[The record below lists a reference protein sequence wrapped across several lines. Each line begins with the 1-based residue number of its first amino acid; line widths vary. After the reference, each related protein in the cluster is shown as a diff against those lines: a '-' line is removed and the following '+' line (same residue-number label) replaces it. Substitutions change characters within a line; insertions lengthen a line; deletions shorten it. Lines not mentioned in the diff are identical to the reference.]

1 MNEREIEI
9 VRFILANKKTH
20 YRDIAHH
27 MKLSQRTIASTLNH
41 LANILPQFGVTL
53 VRRPNV
59 GIYIE
64 GKTLRLQQTLQ
75 AAKLGLP
82 QSKSERQRY
91 ILAKLLLTTRFYK
104 LQELADALYVSRS
117 TVENDLLAVRQ
128 YLATLQ
134 IKLQVS
140 HAGIRVVVTEK
151 QRRQAISQFINR
163 YWGQD
168 IYAQH
173 KHGQLVR
180 TLNLPPKLQQLFSQ
194 KVISLVLASLTE
206 FIEASQIS
214 FSDYEFQSLAIHL
227 MIALER
233 IQDNATMVTK
243 KDSHPTALL
252 AETKKLVTILER
264 RFQRKIP
271 PEEQHYLNL
280 HIIAVTQNP
289 VTSKQELPSTQFN
302 VAKTLQPLINFL
314 RANLTALK
322 PDQELLHG
330 LALHLNSALKR
341 LKLGLNIYNPY
352 TREIQRNLPEAFDA
366 AVQLQARLQAHYAVQ
381 LNDDELA
388 FIALHF
394 ESFYERHR
402 TQQRLRVVVVC
413 SSGIGTSQ
421 LLAQRLAMNFN
432 HKLEIF
438 QITKVSALFTT
449 QVTVDFV
456 ISTIPISHLAK
467 PVIVV
472 SPLLNQRDITR
483 IQREIEQLR
492 QTKKPLNTF
501 FHLLRPDLVFK
512 VAAAGGYRQVI
523 TKIAHQLFVNGY
535 ITDQEK
541 VIQAAIS
548 REKLASTALD
558 QFALPHVSP
567 NLIKRPAIVLLVSQQ
582 PINWLGDQQVH
593 FVFFMALNS
602 TVHQSLR
609 EIYRLIN
616 QIIDDHQLAKRLLQV
631 EKAPQLIQVLND
643 WQESQR
649 RNFD

>member
-9 VRFILANKKTH
+9 IRFILANKKTH
-20 YRDIAHH
+20 YRDIAYH

-41 LANILPQFGVTL
+41 LAEILPQFGVTL
-53 VRRPNV
+53 IRRPNV
-59 GIYIE
+59 GIYID
-64 GKTLRLQQTLQ
+64 GKTTRLQQALQ
-75 AAKLGLP
+75 ASKLGFP

-104 LQELADALYVSRS
+104 LRELADALYVSRS
-117 TVENDLLAVRQ
+117 TVENDLSAVRQ
-128 YLATLQ
+128 YLSAMQ

-140 HAGIRVVVTEK
+140 HAGIRIVVSEK

-173 KHGQLVR
+173 EHGQLVR

-194 KVISLVLASLTE
+194 KIISLVLASLTE
-206 FIEASQIS
+206 FIAHSQLA

-233 IQDNATMVTK
+233 IQDNAAM
-243 KDSHPTALL
+243 TAGNYVLTTLL
-252 AETKKLVTILER
+252 PETKSLVAILQR
-264 RFQRKIP
+264 QFQRKIP
-271 PEEQHYLNL
+271 PVEQYYLNL
-280 HIIAVTQNP
+280 HLIAVTQNSTALRQKSP
-289 VTSKQELPSTQFN
+289 VTQNQV
-302 VAKTLQPLINFL
+302 VADLKPLINFL
-314 RANLTALK
+314 HRSLAALK

-366 AVQLQARLQAHYAVQ
+366 AVQLQAQLQTHYGVQ

-394 ESFYERHR
+394 ESFYERYR
-402 TQQRLRVVVVC
+402 AQQRLRVVVVC

-421 LLAQRLAMNFN
+421 LLAQRLTMNFN
-432 HKLEIF
+432 RELAIT
-438 QITKVSALFTT
+438 QITTVSALFTT
-449 QVTVDFV
+449 KMTVDFV

-472 SPLLNQRDITR
+472 SPLLNQRDINM
-483 IQREIEQLR
+483 IQKEIEQLR
-492 QTKKPLNTF
+492 QTKKPLNAF
-501 FHLLRPDLVFK
+501 FHLLQPNLVFK
-512 VAAAGGYRQVI
+512 VTAGGDYRRVI
-523 TKIAHQLFVNGY
+523 TKIAHQLFANGY

-541 VIQAAIS
+541 VIQAAIN
-548 REKLASTALD
+548 REKLASTAMD

-567 NLIKRPAIVLLVSQQ
+567 SLIKRPVIVLLVSQQ
-582 PINWLGDQQVH
+582 PISWLADQQVH
-593 FVFFMALNS
+593 FVFFMAINS
-602 TVHQSLR
+602 AVQQPLR
-609 EIYRLIN
+609 KIYRLIN
-616 QIIDDHQLAKRLLQV
+616 QIIDDPHLAKRLLQV
-631 EKAPQLIQVLND
+631 KKAPQLLEVLNH
-643 WQESQR
+643 WQGNQG